1 VEHFFILYEVLR
13 CLFADV
19 NPVVRGGAVKYD
31 KQLKMTIVGAMNA
44 GTFAVEACVPV
55 FARFVYVKNKATKQ
69 LTLTWLLELNEK
81 LIGAPILEFLH
92 IFMGGVI
99 EMVAD
104 PSIAIR
110 SSALAF
116 LQSVLPKLLDVE
128 SSEAIDDFE
137 EQATKVDFDKILQ
150 SLVTMM
156 EHANPS
162 VRKVAVYWMFKIVKA
177 HMETTDPNKLVMPNI
192 EEKPSTASISVR
204 NSVPHVLPG
213 ILLSIGD
220 TSPTVASGPSAKDE
234 FLPDQTTQS
243 LAEQTNACLQQAVT
257 RDGKVFVEYLDGFI
271 VALREELATSG
282 GFSSKNPP
290 AMERSP

>member
-1 VEHFFILYEVLR
+1 
-13 CLFADV
+13 
-19 NPVVRGGAVKYD
+19 
-31 KQLKMTIVGAMNA
+31 MTIVGAMNA
-44 GTFAVEACVPV
+44 GTFRVDACVPV

-81 LIGAPILEFLH
+81 LVGAPILEFLH

-177 HMETTDPNKLVMPNI
+177 HMEVSEPNKKVTAKR
-192 EEKPSTASISVR
+192 EKASAASISVR

-220 TSPTVASGPSAKDE
+220 TSPPVASGPSPKDE

-243 LAEQTNACLQQAVT
+243 LAEQTNACLQEAVS

-290 AMERSP
+290 AMERSS